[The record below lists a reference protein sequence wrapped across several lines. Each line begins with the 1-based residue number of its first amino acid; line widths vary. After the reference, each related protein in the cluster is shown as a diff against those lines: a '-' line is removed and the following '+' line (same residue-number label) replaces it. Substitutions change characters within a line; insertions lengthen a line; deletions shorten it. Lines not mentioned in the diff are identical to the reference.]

1 MRNTSAGKAMEFLM
15 DEHKSSPNMQ
25 GPQTAQT
32 AQAVQSAQGSQ
43 AAQSVQAAQTSQA
56 SQVADASQV
65 LTKKEN
71 AAQIIKFVLFSASAG
86 IIQAAAFA
94 LMHELTALPYTP
106 CYLTALTLSVL
117 WNFTL
122 NREFT
127 FKSAN
132 NVPIAMLKVAAFYCV
147 FTPLS
152 TWCGNALTGIG
163 WNEYA
168 VLAVTMAANLTTE
181 FLYDRFFVYRG
192 SLNTNARAERAKQ
205 HAVSSAAQQ
214 DGSGEAQP

>member
-1 MRNTSAGKAMEFLM
+1 MNEEKNTQERAL
-15 DEHKSSPNMQ
+15 SSDSKGAP
-25 GPQTAQT
+25 
-32 AQAVQSAQGSQ
+32 SQ
-43 AAQSVQAAQTSQA
+43 ALSS
-56 SQVADASQV
+56 
-65 LTKKEN
+65 KEN
-71 AAQIIKFVLFSASAG
+71 AAQVVKFVLFSASAG
-86 IIQAAAFA
+86 IIQAITFA
-94 LMHELTALPYTP
+94 LMHELTSLPYTP

-132 NVPIAMLKVAAFYCV
+132 NVPVAMLKVAAFYCV

-152 TWCGNALTGIG
+152 TWWGNALTDIG

-168 VLAVTMAANLTTE
+168 VLAVTMAANLTSE

-192 SLNTNARAERAKQ
+192 SLNTNKRAQNSGKAKKQ
-205 HAVSSAAQQ
+205 SDSKEHT
-214 DGSGEAQP
+214 

>member
-1 MRNTSAGKAMEFLM
+1 MNEEKNTPNPALSTEEKSAPSQTL
-15 DEHKSSPNMQ
+15 SS
-25 GPQTAQT
+25 
-32 AQAVQSAQGSQ
+32 
-43 AAQSVQAAQTSQA
+43 
-56 SQVADASQV
+56 
-65 LTKKEN
+65 KEN
-71 AAQIIKFVLFSASAG
+71 AAQVIKFVLFSASAG
-86 IIQAAAFA
+86 IIQAITFA
-94 LMHELTALPYTP
+94 LMHELTSLPYTP

-152 TWCGNALTGIG
+152 TWWGNALTDMG
-163 WNEYA
+163 WNAYA
-168 VLAVTMAANLTTE
+168 VLAITMAANLTSE

-192 SLNTNARAERAKQ
+192 SLNTNKRAQKSGKRKTGDD
-205 HAVSSAAQQ
+205 AA
-214 DGSGEAQP
+214 DSKEKASCRR

>member
-1 MRNTSAGKAMEFLM
+1 MNEENKAAA
-15 DEHKSSPNMQ
+15 
-25 GPQTAQT
+25 TAN
-32 AQAVQSAQGSQ
+32 QSLS
-43 AAQSVQAAQTSQA
+43 T
-56 SQVADASQV
+56 
-65 LTKKEN
+65 KEN
-71 AAQIIKFVLFSASAG
+71 TVQVIKFALFSASAG
-86 IIQAAAFA
+86 IIQAIAFA
-94 LMHELTALPYTP
+94 LMNELTELPYTP

-152 TWCGNALTGIG
+152 TWWGNALTGIG

-168 VLAVTMAANLTTE
+168 VLALTMAANLSSE
-181 FLYDRFFVYRG
+181 FLYDRFIVYRG
-192 SLNTNARAERAKQ
+192 SLNTNKRAQKQ
-205 HAVSSAAQQ
+205 AAIQN
-214 DGSGEAQP
+214 DSEEDC

>member
-1 MRNTSAGKAMEFLM
+1 MSPCLKQILLYIPRN
-15 DEHKSSPNMQ
+15 
-25 GPQTAQT
+25 
-32 AQAVQSAQGSQ
+32 
-43 AAQSVQAAQTSQA
+43 
-56 SQVADASQV
+56 V
-65 LTKKEN
+65 LTFPPFRFIIELQYKIVPQFNFLFGYIRRTTMNEEKNIPNQTLTSKEN
-71 AAQIIKFVLFSASAG
+71 AAQVIKFVLFSASAG
-86 IIQAAAFA
+86 IIQAITFA
-94 LMHELTALPYTP
+94 LMHELTSLPYTP

-132 NVPIAMLKVAAFYCV
+132 NVPVAMLKVAAFYCV

-152 TWCGNALTGIG
+152 TWWGNALTNIG

-168 VLAVTMAANLTTE
+168 VLAVTMAANLTSE

-192 SLNTNARAERAKQ
+192 SLNTNKRARKKA
-205 HAVSSAAQQ
+205 
-214 DGSGEAQP
+214 GEEL

>member
-1 MRNTSAGKAMEFLM
+1 MNNENKSIMYEAGKA
-15 DEHKSSPNMQ
+15 SA
-25 GPQTAQT
+25 TAN
-32 AQAVQSAQGSQ
+32 QSLS
-43 AAQSVQAAQTSQA
+43 T
-56 SQVADASQV
+56 
-65 LTKKEN
+65 KEN
-71 AAQIIKFVLFSASAG
+71 TVQVIKFALFSASAG
-86 IIQAAAFA
+86 IIQAIAFA
-94 LMHELTALPYTP
+94 LMNELTELPYTP

-152 TWCGNALTGIG
+152 TWWGNALTGIG

-168 VLAVTMAANLTTE
+168 VLALTMAANLSSE
-181 FLYDRFFVYRG
+181 FLYDRFIVYRG
-192 SLNTNARAERAKQ
+192 SLNTNKRAQKQ
-205 HAVSSAAQQ
+205 AATQS
-214 DGSGEAQP
+214 GSEEDC

>member
-1 MRNTSAGKAMEFLM
+1 MNEENKTK
-15 DEHKSSPNMQ
+15 
-25 GPQTAQT
+25 QTAN
-32 AQAVQSAQGSQ
+32 QS
-43 AAQSVQAAQTSQA
+43 
-56 SQVADASQV
+56 

-71 AAQIIKFVLFSASAG
+71 TVQVIKFALFSASAG
-86 IIQAAAFA
+86 IIQAISFA
-94 LMHELTALPYTP
+94 LMNELTVLPYTP

-152 TWCGNALTGIG
+152 TWWGNALTGIG

-168 VLAVTMAANLTTE
+168 VLAITMAANLSSE

-192 SLNTNARAERAKQ
+192 SLNTNQRAQKQANANASANENTAAASVSQEER
-205 HAVSSAAQQ
+205 
-214 DGSGEAQP
+214 

>member
-1 MRNTSAGKAMEFLM
+1 MNEEKNTPEKALSTEEKIAPSQTL
-15 DEHKSSPNMQ
+15 SS
-25 GPQTAQT
+25 
-32 AQAVQSAQGSQ
+32 
-43 AAQSVQAAQTSQA
+43 
-56 SQVADASQV
+56 
-65 LTKKEN
+65 KEN
-71 AAQIIKFVLFSASAG
+71 AAQVIKFVLFSASAG
-86 IIQAAAFA
+86 IIQAITFA
-94 LMHELTALPYTP
+94 LMHELTSLPYTP

-152 TWCGNALTGIG
+152 TWWGNALTDIG

-168 VLAVTMAANLTTE
+168 VLAVTMAANLTSE

-192 SLNTNARAERAKQ
+192 SLNTNKRAQNSGKTKKDAD
-205 HAVSSAAQQ
+205 SA
-214 DGSGEAQP
+214 GSAGQKEKA

>member
-1 MRNTSAGKAMEFLM
+1 MQNELEYKLKLRAWSSVCGMDKLHTGFMEIERCNM
-15 DEHKSSPNMQ
+15 EENKSRGEGGAS
-25 GPQTAQT
+25 
-32 AQAVQSAQGSQ
+32 SQ
-43 AAQSVQAAQTSQA
+43 M
-56 SQVADASQV
+56 
-65 LTKKEN
+65 LTKQEN
-71 AAQIIKFVLFSASAG
+71 AAQVIKFVLFSASAG
-86 IIQAAAFA
+86 IIQAASFA
-94 LMHELTALPYTP
+94 LMHELTSLPYTP

-152 TWCGNALTGIG
+152 TWWGNALTGIG

-168 VLAVTMAANLTTE
+168 VLAVTMAANLSTE

-192 SLNTNARAERAKQ
+192 SLNTNSRANK
-205 HAVSSAAQQ
+205 
-214 DGSGEAQP
+214 GKKK

>member
-1 MRNTSAGKAMEFLM
+1 MNEENKAAV
-15 DEHKSSPNMQ
+15 
-25 GPQTAQT
+25 TAN
-32 AQAVQSAQGSQ
+32 QSLS
-43 AAQSVQAAQTSQA
+43 T
-56 SQVADASQV
+56 
-65 LTKKEN
+65 KEN
-71 AAQIIKFVLFSASAG
+71 TVQVIKFALFSASAG
-86 IIQAAAFA
+86 IIQAIAFA
-94 LMHELTALPYTP
+94 LMNELTELPYTP

-152 TWCGNALTGIG
+152 TWWGNALTGIG

-168 VLAVTMAANLTTE
+168 VLALTMAANLSSE
-181 FLYDRFFVYRG
+181 FLYDRFIVYRG
-192 SLNTNARAERAKQ
+192 SLNTNKRAQKQ
-205 HAVSSAAQQ
+205 AAMQS
-214 DGSGEAQP
+214 DSEEDC

>member
-1 MRNTSAGKAMEFLM
+1 MRNTSVGKAMEFLM
-15 DEHKSSPNMQ
+15 DEHNSSPNTQ
-25 GPQTAQT
+25 G
-32 AQAVQSAQGSQ
+32 VQ
-43 AAQSVQAAQTSQA
+43 AAQSVQAVQSAQA
-56 SQVADASQV
+56 AAASQV

-86 IIQAAAFA
+86 IIQAVAFA

-152 TWCGNALTGIG
+152 TWWGNALTDIG

-205 HAVSSAAQQ
+205 QAVSSTAQ
-214 DGSGEAQP
+214 DDSEEAQA